1 MQALRCRRLYS
12 AAGRG
17 VRHDRPGAVVW
28 GRVGRVLGVGLVLLG
43 LVGCGLPG
51 GGKQQPDWT
60 GLAER
65 LITEAGTDQIVGVSV
80 DVSGQLDLTFRVAGG
95 YTSWSYTGEGEPRQ
109 YNESADRT
117 RWISPATGKAWR
129 AVARG
134 PHPARREEPRLK
146 LCAVAASLPM
156 TGQQAEQQ
164 PEPHSGADQR
174 ADAHRPA
181 GRQTDQ
187 NGDRD
192 RHGNQQQGDA
202 EQPP

>member
-1 MQALRCRRLYS
+1 MQALKCRLLYS

-17 VRHDRPGAVVW
+17 VRHDRPGTVVW
-28 GRVGRVLGVGLVLLG
+28 GRAGRVLGVGLVLLG

-65 LITEAGTDQIVGVSV
+65 LIAEAGTD
-80 DVSGQLDLTFRVAGG
+80 
-95 YTSWSYTGEGEPRQ
+95 
-109 YNESADRT
+109 
-117 RWISPATGKAWR
+117 
-129 AVARG
+129 ARG